1 MGRRSEFTLFDREK
15 IIDYQTENL
24 HLTVAEVA
32 KILGYPQSVVQ
43 YAVGGLI
50 TVEDRRTA
58 KLQYRLNNEPEKL
71 SKVELIELVKV
82 QREIIQSL
90 RGTAL
95 ALRGLQNGVD

>member
-1 MGRRSEFTLFDREK
+1 MGRRSDFTLFDREK
-15 IIDYQTENL
+15 IIDYQMQNL

-32 KILGYPQSVVQ
+32 KTLGYPPSVAQ

-50 TVEDRRTA
+50 TIEERRTA
-58 KLQYRLNNEPEKL
+58 KLQYKLDNEPERL
-71 SKVELIELVKV
+71 SKAELIELVKI

-95 ALRGLQNGVD
+95 ALRGIKSVL